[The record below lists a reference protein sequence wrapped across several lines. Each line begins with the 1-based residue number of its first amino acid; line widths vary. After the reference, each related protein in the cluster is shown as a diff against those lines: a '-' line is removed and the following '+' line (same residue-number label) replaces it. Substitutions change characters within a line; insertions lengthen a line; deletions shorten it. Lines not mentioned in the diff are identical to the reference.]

1 MNNNEELNEQFFA
14 TPFWATEK
22 PEWVEHLNKISQSY
36 LDETH
41 EKHKEGIEKN
51 GGSDFG
57 RVYHSTALQNESEFL
72 EFGKYITNTGFS
84 LLETWGVDMSN
95 FDLGI
100 HSMWVQEFA
109 KDGGGHHRVHIHEN
123 CHISGFFFLEN
134 DNSSYPLFHDPRP
147 GAAMTAL
154 PEKDIQQI
162 SYYSKCINYQPKPG
176 SIYMFP
182 SYLPHEYVMSRGGNF
197 KFIHWNLMALPRNIV
212 MAEGSV

>member
-1 MNNNEELNEQFFA
+1 MTELYEQFFA
-14 TPFWATEK
+14 TPFFATEK
-22 PEWVEHLNKISQSY
+22 PEWVDKLNKNSQPY
-36 LDETH
+36 LDDAHNNAE
-41 EKHKEGIEKN
+41 EKVKKLGT
-51 GGSDFG
+51 DFG
-57 RVYHSTALQNESEFL
+57 HVYHSVSMQEDPKLSEFVNWV
-72 EFGKYITNTGFS
+72 GQTGCN
-84 LLETWGVDMSN
+84 LLDTWGVDMSN
-95 FDLGI
+95 HDVAI

-109 KDGGGHHRVHIHEN
+109 KDGGGHHRIHIHEN

-162 SYYSKCINYQPKPG
+162 SCYSKCINYQPKPG

-197 KFIHWNLMALPRNIV
+197 KFIHWNLMALPRNII

>member
-1 MNNNEELNEQFFA
+1 MTELYEQFFA
-14 TPFWATEK
+14 TPFFATEK
-22 PEWVEHLNKISQSY
+22 PEWVDKLNKNSQPY
-36 LDETH
+36 LDDAHNNAE
-41 EKHKEGIEKN
+41 EKVKKLGT
-51 GGSDFG
+51 DFG
-57 RVYHSTALQNESEFL
+57 HVYHSVSMQEDPKLSEFVNWV
-72 EFGKYITNTGFS
+72 GQTGCN
-84 LLETWGVDMSN
+84 LLDTWGVDMSN
-95 FDLGI
+95 HDVAI

-109 KDGGGHHRVHIHEN
+109 KDGGGHHRIHIHEN

-182 SYLPHEYVMSRGGNF
+182 SYLPHSLHKIILCFSV
-197 KFIHWNLMALPRNIV
+197 FI
-212 MAEGSV
+212 ST